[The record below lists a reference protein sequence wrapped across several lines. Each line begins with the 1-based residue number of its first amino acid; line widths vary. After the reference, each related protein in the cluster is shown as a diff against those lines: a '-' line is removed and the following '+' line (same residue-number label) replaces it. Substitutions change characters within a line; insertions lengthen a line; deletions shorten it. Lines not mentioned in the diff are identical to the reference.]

1 MRRHFRS
8 FRHLFQG
15 DFGGFLQF
23 AVAHSGCDTKAK
35 EHFQYAASG
44 YKFERDYKA
53 FQEEL
58 EARTIHFH
66 ELQWAGRLGR
76 QEI

>member
-15 DFGGFLQF
+15 DFRGFLQF
-23 AVAHSGCDTKAK
+23 AIAHSGCDTKAK
-35 EHFQYAASG
+35 EHFQYAAGG
-44 YKFERDYKA
+44 YKFEGDYEA

-58 EARTIHFH
+58 ER
-66 ELQWAGRLGR
+66 WS
-76 QEI
+76 QEEDEEVEQDVE

>member
-8 FRHLFQG
+8 FRQLFQG
-15 DFGGFLQF
+15 DFEGFLKF
-23 AVAHSGCDTKAK
+23 AIAHSGCDTKAR

-44 YKFERDYKA
+44 YKFEGDYEA

-58 EARTIHFH
+58 ER
-66 ELQWAGRLGR
+66 WS
-76 QEI
+76 QEQDQEVEEDVE

>member
-15 DFGGFLQF
+15 DFGGFLRF

-35 EHFQYAASG
+35 EHFQYAAGG
-44 YKFERDYKA
+44 YKFEGDYEA

-58 EARTIHFH
+58 ERW
-66 ELQWAGRLGR
+66 LQE
-76 QEI
+76 QD